1 MTPHWLKQT
10 DAGIELS
17 IYCQPGAK
25 VNKIVGTHDGHLKVS
40 LQQPATDNRANEA
53 LLQWLSKQLRIPQRQ
68 IHLISGQASK
78 VKRIELWAPISVEQ
92 VLQSLGP

>member
-1 MTPHWLKQT
+1 MTSPWLKQT
-10 DAGIELS
+10 DVGLELS

-25 VNKIVGTHDGHLKVS
+25 VSKIVGTHDGHLKIS
-40 LQQPATDNRANEA
+40 LQQPATDNQANEA

-78 VKRIELWAPISVEQ
+78 VKRIELWAPISMEH
-92 VLQSLGP
+92 VLESLRP

>member
-1 MTPHWLKQT
+1 MTPLWLKQT
-10 DAGIELS
+10 DVGIELS

-25 VNKIVGTHDGHLKVS
+25 VNQIVGTHDGHLKVS
-40 LQQPATDNRANEA
+40 LQASATENKANEA

-78 VKRIELWAPISVEQ
+78 IKRIELWAPISMEH
-92 VLQSLGP
+92 VLQSLKP

>member
-1 MTPHWLKQT
+1 MTPLWLKQT
-10 DAGIELS
+10 DVGIELS

-25 VNKIVGTHDGHLKVS
+25 VSKIVGTHDGHLKVS
-40 LQQPATDNRANEA
+40 LQASAAENKANEA

-78 VKRIELWAPISVEQ
+78 IKRIELWAPISMEHV
-92 VLQSLGP
+92 VQSLKP

>member
-1 MTPHWLKQT
+1 MTPLWLKQT
-10 DAGIELS
+10 DLGIELS

-40 LQQPATDNRANEA
+40 LQAPAAENKANEA
-53 LLQWLSKQLRIPQRQ
+53 LLQWLAKQLRIPQRQ

-78 VKRIELWAPISVEQ
+78 VKRIELWAPISMEHV
-92 VLQSLGP
+92 VQSLKP

>member
-10 DAGIELS
+10 DIGIELS

-25 VNKIVGTHDGHLKVS
+25 VSKIVGTHDGHLKIS
-40 LQQPATDNRANEA
+40 LQQPAMDNRANEA

-78 VKRIELWAPISVEQ
+78 VKRIELWAPISDGTRITK
-92 VLQSLGP
+92 LKP

>member
-1 MTPHWLKQT
+1 MTPLWLKQT
-10 DAGIELS
+10 DVGIELS

-25 VNKIVGTHDGHLKVS
+25 VNQIVGTHDGHLKVS
-40 LQQPATDNRANEA
+40 LQASAAENKANEA

-78 VKRIELWAPISVEQ
+78 IKRIELWAPISMEH
-92 VLQSLGP
+92 VLQSLKP

>member
-1 MTPHWLKQT
+1 MTSPWLKQT
-10 DAGIELS
+10 DVGRERS

-25 VNKIVGTHDGHLKVS
+25 GRTIVGTHDGHLKIS
-40 LQQPATDNRANEA
+40 LQQPAMDNRANEA

-78 VKRIELWAPISVEQ
+78 VKRIELWAPISMEH
-92 VLQSLGP
+92 VLESLRP